1 VPAADG
7 TTEFSVLQN
16 ELKGRSTSIV
26 LVTFDLLYLNG
37 RDIRKE
43 PLVRS
48 LRPLFAPPVPLK
60 VRMRGSNY
68 TEILQAEAS
77 LGHRLQCNL
86 PGRR

>member
-7 TTEFSVLQN
+7 TTDFSVLQN
-16 ELKGRSTSIV
+16 ELKVRSTSI
-26 LVTFDLLYLNG
+26 TFDLLYLNG